1 VDIRDAVRA
10 LRATPIVTIVA
21 IISLAL
27 GIGANTAIFSILDS
41 LVIRTLPVRGPHRLA
56 LLGRG
61 SEGQDAWTNPIWE
74 EVRAHK
80 DLVGDI
86 FACSITRFNVSA
98 TPQTEYVDGLWASG
112 GFFDAL
118 GVQAMLGRTFGE
130 ADDARGGGP
139 AGPVAVISYRF
150 WQSRF
155 GGAADA
161 IGRSVTIEHTPFTIV
176 GVTPPEFFGLD
187 VGRTFDVAVPI
198 GTEPLIRRQDSALD
212 KRTYWWLQI
221 MVRLKPEQ
229 SLESATATLRGVQ
242 PQVREATLDR
252 SASPEYRRDHLR
264 EPFTLITAASGM
276 SGLRE
281 RYQKP
286 LVTMMAVVL
295 LVLLIACANI
305 ANLLLARASARRH
318 EMSVRLALG
327 ASRLRL
333 TRQLLAESVLLAGC
347 GAALGVIVAQWGIR
361 LLVRQLSTSTNTV
374 FLDTPI
380 DVRVLGFTAAVA
392 GVTALLFGTAPA
404 LRASRVQPSEVL
416 KAHGRGVTDDRRF
429 GLGSLLV
436 ALQVAMSLILVVAAG
451 LFVRTF
457 TSLAHLD
464 LGFNRN
470 PVLVV
475 NVGVDRIAADALQ
488 RAHLYERLWQ
498 AAQSVPGVKIAAASA
513 VTPISGNTWQVS
525 LHHIDDGPVLGETER
540 GVYVNAVTPGWFD
553 TYGTQFIAG
562 RDFTVL
568 DAIDAPPVLIVNEAF
583 ARKFLNGQ
591 HPLGH
596 RVRQLQAPPVDR
608 EIVGYVR
615 DAVYRSL
622 RAPMPP
628 TMYVPL
634 RQQPN
639 VPPGISI
646 SVRAAAGAPAL
657 LTRSLAT
664 SLMDVN
670 RDISLTVRPLAD
682 QVNNALSQER
692 VIAMLSGFF
701 GALALLLAALGLY
714 GVTAYGVNRRKTEL
728 GIRLALGATPASVV
742 RLVLRRVALLVGA
755 GVMVGGGA
763 GLATAKYVATL
774 LYGLQPRDPLTF
786 ASAAAILCAIGA
798 LAGWLP
804 ARRASRL
811 DPARVL
817 RES

>member
-1 VDIRDAVRA
+1 MRA

-21 IISLAL
+21 IASLAL
-27 GIGANTAIFSILDS
+27 GIGANTAIFSMLDS
-41 LVIRTLPVRGPHRLA
+41 LVIRTLPVREPRRLA
-56 LLGRG
+56 VLGLG

-74 EVRAHK
+74 EIRTHK

-86 FACSITRFNVSA
+86 FASSITRFNVSV

-112 GFFDAL
+112 RFFDAL
-118 GVQAMLGRTFGE
+118 GVPAMLGRTFSE

-139 AGPVAVISYRF
+139 DGPVAVISYRF

-161 IGRSVTIEHTPFTIV
+161 IGRSVTIERTPFTIV
-176 GVTPPEFFGLD
+176 GVTPPDFFGLD

-198 GTEPLIRRQDSALD
+198 GSEPLIRRQDSVLD
-212 KRTYWWLQI
+212 KRTYWWLEI
-221 MVRLKPEQ
+221 WLRLKPGQ
-229 SLESATATLRGVQ
+229 SLEAATSSLRGVQ
-242 PQVREATLDR
+242 PQIREATLNQ

-264 EPFTLITAASGM
+264 EPFTLITAATGM

-286 LVTMMAVVL
+286 LVTMMAVVS

-333 TRQLLAESVLLAGC
+333 TRQLLAESVLLSGC

-374 FLDTPI
+374 FLDTRI
-380 DVRVLGFTAAVA
+380 DLRVLSFTAAVA

-404 LRASRVQPSEVL
+404 LRASRVQPNEVL
-416 KAHGRGVTDDRRF
+416 KEHGRGVTDDRRF

-436 ALQVAMSLILVVAAG
+436 ALQVAMSLVLVVAAG

-475 NVGVDRIAADALQ
+475 TVGVDRIVADPLQ
-488 RAHLYERLWQ
+488 RVHLYERLWQ
-498 AAQSVPGVKIAAASA
+498 AAQSVPGVKIAAASV
-513 VTPISGNTWQVS
+513 VTPVSGNTWQIS
-525 LHHIDDGPVLGETER
+525 LHQVDDGPVLGEKER

-568 DAIDAPPVLIVNEAF
+568 DTIDAPPVIVVNEAF

-596 RVRQLQAPPVDR
+596 RVRQLQARGSPPVDR

-622 RAPMPP
+622 RAPAPP
-628 TMYVPL
+628 TMYIPL

-646 SVRAAAGAPAL
+646 SVRAGAGAPSL
-657 LTRSLAT
+657 LTRSLVT

-670 RDISLTVRPLAD
+670 RDISLTVRPLAE

-728 GIRLALGATPASVV
+728 GIRLALGARPSSVV
-742 RLVLRRVALLVGA
+742 RLVLGRVALLVGA
-755 GVMVGGGA
+755 GVIVGGA
-763 GLATAKYVATL
+763 ASLAATKYVAAL
-774 LYGLQPRDPLTF
+774 LYGLQPHDPLTF
-786 ASAAAILCAIGA
+786 ASAAAVLCTIGG

-804 ARRASRL
+804 ARRASRI

-817 RES
+817 REG